1 MNTGDRNLGIAAA
14 FIAGI
19 TWGFLGLFVR
29 GLNDHGISS
38 VQITCLRYIVVS
50 VVLGLFLLLFYRNKL
65 HIDKRTVA
73 IILIIGILGTAMNS
87 MCYMGSMARISLSL
101 STVLQYLAPFIVVIA
116 SVPLFGERMT
126 VVKGVSVVI
135 AFMGCVLCTGV
146 ISDPGSLDLIGF
158 ALGAISGLFFAIYT
172 LGSKDLS
179 RHSVSPITLMFYTS
193 LVCCL
198 VLMPFSDI
206 PDVVSKTASDP
217 ELILLI
223 VGIGLLMTLLPFG
236 LYNYAVGKIE
246 VGMASIITYVE
257 PMAATVVGF
266 IFYSEAVSLESVIGI
281 VAILFAVMLINRGSS
296 AGSEKD

>member
-1 MNTGDRNLGIAAA
+1 M
-14 FIAGI
+14 
-19 TWGFLGLFVR
+19 
-29 GLNDHGISS
+29 
-38 VQITCLRYIVVS
+38 
-50 VVLGLFLLLFYRNKL
+50 
-65 HIDKRTVA
+65 
-73 IILIIGILGTAMNS
+73 
-87 MCYMGSMARISLSL
+87 
-101 STVLQYLAPFIVVIA
+101 
-116 SVPLFGERMT
+116 
-126 VVKGVSVVI
+126 VI
-135 AFMGCVLCTGV
+135 AFIGCVLCTGV
-146 ISDPGSLDLIGF
+146 ISDPGSLDLVGF

-296 AGSEKD
+296 AGSEND